1 MRKLAALVSH
11 IMSVTQLPPEQVRAF
26 VEEGDL
32 APLGRDLGPLRPEPG
47 EGGAILRQIE
57 LGLFKYEGVIQI
69 ERYPGDGADFAA
81 LITSWLMTHDLQRD
95 GLEDPSLSVTLN
107 ISGGDSD
114 VDIAVEF
121 EERLTAIEDQA
132 GNIPYGGL
140 LWSLAPAAIT
150 AAERFDLKAENKGAG
165 KCPSG

>member
-1 MRKLAALVSH
+1 
-11 IMSVTQLPPEQVRAF
+11 MSVTAIPPEQVRAF

-47 EGGAILRQIE
+47 DNGNVRRQIE
-57 LGLFKYEGVIQI
+57 LGLFRYEGVIQI

-81 LITSWLMTHDLQRD
+81 LITSWLMTNDLRRE
-95 GLEDPSLSVTLN
+95 GLEDPSLSVNLN

-121 EERLTAIEDQA
+121 EERLTAIEDEA

-140 LWSLAPAAIT
+140 LWSLAPAAVT
-150 AAERFDLKAENKGAG
+150 PAESFEIKAVNEGAG
-165 KCPSG
+165 QCPA